1 MKDTIIPLPN
11 GDFTSTR
18 WLKDHYYKK
27 GHLGPGKG
35 TKLNDYMI
43 IEDKVH
49 QIHKVIVHRFQMGDV
64 EDPDLYAA
72 QPLWEWQQSEMG
84 RWVMDH
90 SVETP
95 MWHRQT
101 NPNQYHTDYAVQ
113 AWLKGADYSFWVLKW
128 GNQVDKA
135 GTIRV

>member
-1 MKDTIIPLPN
+1 
-11 GDFTSTR
+11 
-18 WLKDHYYKK
+18 
-27 GHLGPGKG
+27 
-35 TKLNDYMI
+35 MI

-72 QPLWEWQQSEMG
+72 QPLCEWQDSEMG
-84 RWVMDH
+84 KWIMER

-95 MWHRQT
+95 MWHRQHD
-101 NPNQYHTDYAVQ
+101 NLNYGYQYAIE

-128 GNQVDKA
+128 GSEVDRKN
-135 GTIRV
+135 TFSI

>member
-1 MKDTIIPLPN
+1 MNDTIIPLPN
-11 GDFTSTR
+11 GDFTTTR
-18 WLKDHYYKK
+18 YLKDHYYKK
-27 GHLGPGKG
+27 GHLGKIKHA
-35 TKLNDYMI
+35 KLNEYML

-84 RWVMDH
+84 SWVMER

-95 MWHRQT
+95 VWHRQT
-101 NPNQYHTDYAVQ
+101 NSNQYHTEYAVQ

-128 GNQVDKA
+128 GQ
-135 GTIRV
+135 TL

>member
-1 MKDTIIPLPN
+1 M
-11 GDFTSTR
+11 
-18 WLKDHYYKK
+18 YQK
-27 GHLGPGKG
+27 GYLGQSNG
-35 TKLNDYMI
+35 TKLNEYMI

-72 QPLWEWQQSEMG
+72 EPLYQWQSSEMG
-84 RWVMDH
+84 KWVMAR

-101 NPNQYHTDYAVQ
+101 NPNQYHTEYAVQ

-128 GNQVDKA
+128 GNDVDRSSN
-135 GTIRV
+135 IRI

>member
-1 MKDTIIPLPN
+1 MNSAVISLPN
-11 GDFTSTR
+11 GDFTTAQY
-18 WLKDHYYKK
+18 LKDHYYQK
-27 GHLGPGKG
+27 GHMGPSKSVR
-35 TKLNDYMI
+35 LDDYMV
-43 IEDKVH
+43 IEDCVH
-49 QIHKVIVHRFQMGDV
+49 QIHKVIVHRFKMGDV

-95 MWHRQT
+95 VWHRQT

-128 GNQVDKA
+128 SNDVDKN
-135 GTIRV
+135 TSLTV

>member
-1 MKDTIIPLPN
+1 MKDTVISLPN

-27 GHLGPGKG
+27 GHLGPSKG

-49 QIHKVIVHRFQMGDV
+49 KIHKVIVHRFMMGDV

-72 QPLWEWQQSEMG
+72 QPLWDWQQSEMG
-84 RWVMDH
+84 KWVMER

-95 MWHRQT
+95 MWHRQSS
-101 NPNQYHTDYAVQ
+101 PDQYHTEYAVQ
-113 AWLKGADYSFWVLKW
+113 AWLRGADYSFWILKW
-128 GNQVDKA
+128 GNQVDNT
-135 GTIRV
+135 GTISV